1 MTKRA
6 TILDV
11 AKACGLSQA
20 TVARVLN
27 SQTDIQVKEN
37 TRKKVLL
44 AAENIGYKRNIIA
57 ANFRQQKTKNIAISI
72 ADITNPFFPE
82 LIKGIQTK
90 MREHGYSIVQLNNE
104 WDPEIEQENFNYM
117 MQTRVDGAIIS
128 PAHQATNFGVLGNTP
143 FILIT
148 NSNHFS
154 KYDTIGN
161 DSRRGMIMALERL
174 FELGHRRIALLAGG
188 SMRGGSSWRF
198 DTIKE
203 FYSKKNMS
211 FPEGLNIHCD
221 MNESSLAS
229 FSKARSSVRNFLES
243 GKSVTAIFASND
255 ILAIAALHVA
265 NEKGIKIPKELSIVG
280 MDGILLSEITYPSL
294 TTVEK
299 NRSKIGSLAAE
310 SLIQKINNPFKWQTK
325 KVILPCKLIER
336 NSTGP
341 I

>member
-148 NSNHFS
+148 NSKHFS

-161 DSRRGMIMALERL
+161 DSRKGMIMALERL

-229 FSKARSSVRNFLES
+229 FSKARSSVRNFL
-243 GKSVTAIFASND
+243 K
-255 ILAIAALHVA
+255 
-265 NEKGIKIPKELSIVG
+265 
-280 MDGILLSEITYPSL
+280 
-294 TTVEK
+294 
-299 NRSKIGSLAAE
+299 R
-310 SLIQKINNPFKWQTK
+310 
-325 KVILPCKLIER
+325 C
-336 NSTGP
+336 
-341 I
+341 

>member
-148 NSNHFS
+148 NSKHFS

-188 SMRGGSSWRF
+188 SMRGSSSWRF

>member
-117 MQTRVDGAIIS
+117 MQTRVDG
-128 PAHQATNFGVLGNTP
+128 
-143 FILIT
+143 
-148 NSNHFS
+148 NS
-154 KYDTIGN
+154 T
-161 DSRRGMIMALERL
+161 LERINSHLSFKL
-174 FELGHRRIALLAGG
+174 FEPGLFWLL
-188 SMRGGSSWRF
+188 SE
-198 DTIKE
+198 I
-203 FYSKKNMS
+203 
-211 FPEGLNIHCD
+211 
-221 MNESSLAS
+221 
-229 FSKARSSVRNFLES
+229 FLYFLFQDRQ
-243 GKSVTAIFASND
+243 IFL
-255 ILAIAALHVA
+255 IFRLFFR
-265 NEKGIKIPKELSIVG
+265 
-280 MDGILLSEITYPSL
+280 LSEITYPSL

>member
-1 MTKRA
+1 MRKRA

-11 AKACGLSQA
+11 AKACGFSQA

-128 PAHQATNFGVLGNTP
+128 PAHQATNFVVLGNTP

-148 NSNHFS
+148 NSKHFS

-203 FYSKKNMS
+203 FYSKKNMY

>member
-1 MTKRA
+1 
-6 TILDV
+6 
-11 AKACGLSQA
+11 
-20 TVARVLN
+20 
-27 SQTDIQVKEN
+27 
-37 TRKKVLL
+37 
-44 AAENIGYKRNIIA
+44 
-57 ANFRQQKTKNIAISI
+57 
-72 ADITNPFFPE
+72 
-82 LIKGIQTK
+82 

-117 MQTRVDGAIIS
+117 MQPRVDGAIIS

-148 NSNHFS
+148 NSKHFS

-255 ILAIAALHVA
+255 ILAIAALHAA